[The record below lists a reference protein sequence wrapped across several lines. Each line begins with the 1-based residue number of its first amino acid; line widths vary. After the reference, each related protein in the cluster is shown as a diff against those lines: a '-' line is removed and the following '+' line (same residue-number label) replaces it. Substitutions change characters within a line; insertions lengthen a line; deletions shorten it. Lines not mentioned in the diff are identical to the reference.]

1 MRVEGKVA
9 FVSGGAR
16 GLGAADV
23 CLLSQEGAAVAF
35 GDVLEEEGRKLEAE
49 LRAMGRRVMFVPLD
63 VTDEAQ
69 WVRAVAATV
78 EAFGGFGRHGKQR
91 RSGRG
96 GKHRETTV
104 EGWNRVMAVN
114 VTGVFLGTRVVIPE
128 MRKRGG
134 GSIINISSQMGM
146 VGSEMSNVAYQTLQG
161 SGCGCSPRRR
171 RCITPRTQIRVNSVH
186 PGPILTRQMELAL
199 EENRR
204 QESYYLDRVP
214 LGRLGRP
221 LDVAYCVLYLAS
233 DESAFVTGSE
243 QVVDGGWTAQ

>member
-35 GDVLEEEGRKLEAE
+35 GDVLEEEGRTLESE
-49 LRAMGRRVMFVPLD
+49 LRAQGRRVTFMPLD
-63 VTDEAQ
+63 VTDEDQ
-69 WVRAVAATV
+69 WHRAVAATV
-78 EAFGGFGRHGKQR
+78 AEFGGLDVMVNNAAV
-91 RSGRG
+91 G
-96 GKHRETTV
+96 GAGSIEETTV

-114 VTGVFLGTRVVIPE
+114 VTGVFLGTKVAIPE
-128 MRKRGG
+128 MRRREG

-146 VGSEMSNVAYQTLQG
+146 VGSEMSNVVYQTSKG
-161 SGCGCSPRRR
+161 AVRMFTKAAAIHHAKDG
-171 RCITPRTQIRVNSVH
+171 IRVNSVH
-186 PGPILTRQMELAL
+186 PGPILTRQMERAL
-199 EENRR
+199 ERDKG
-204 QESYYLDRVP
+204 QEGYYLDRVP
-214 LGRLGRP
+214 MGRLGRP
-221 LDVAYCVLYLAS
+221 LDVAHAVLYLAS

>member
-49 LRAMGRRVMFVPLD
+49 LSAKGRRVLFIPLD
-63 VTDEAQ
+63 VTDEEQ
-69 WVRAVAATV
+69 WLRAVAATTL
-78 EAFGGFGRHGKQR
+78 EFGGLDVMVNNAAV
-91 RSGRG
+91 G
-96 GKHRETTV
+96 GAGNIEETTV

-114 VTGVFLGTRVVIPE
+114 VTGVFLGTKVAIPE

-146 VGSEMSNVAYQTLQG
+146 VGSEMSNVAYQTSKG
-161 SGCGCSPRRR
+161 AVRMFTKAAAIHHAKEG
-171 RCITPRTQIRVNSVH
+171 IRVNSVH

-199 EENRR
+199 KENQR
-204 QESYYLDRVP
+204 QEGYYLDRVP

>member
-1 MRVEGKVA
+1 MRVDGKVV

-23 CLLSQEGAAVAF
+23 CLLSKEGASVAF
-35 GDVLEEEGRKLEAE
+35 GDVLEEEGRKLESE
-49 LRAMGRRVMFVPLD
+49 LRAKGRRVTFMPLD

-69 WVRAVAATV
+69 WRRAVAATV
-78 EAFGGFGRHGKQR
+78 SEFGGLDVMVNNAAV
-91 RSGRG
+91 G
-96 GKHRETTV
+96 GAGSIEETTV

-114 VTGVFLGTRVVIPE
+114 VTGVFLGTKVAIPE
-128 MRKRGG
+128 MRRRGG

-146 VGSEMSNVAYQTLQG
+146 VGSEMSNVVYQTSKG
-161 SGCGCSPRRR
+161 AVRMFTKAAAIHHAEDG
-171 RCITPRTQIRVNSVH
+171 IRVNSVH
-186 PGPILTRQMELAL
+186 PGPIMTRQMERAL
-199 EENRR
+199 ENDRR
-204 QESYYLDRVP
+204 QEGYYLDRVP

-221 LDVAYCVLYLAS
+221 LDVAHAVLYLAS

>member
-23 CLLSQEGAAVAF
+23 CMLSQEGASVAF
-35 GDVLEEEGRKLEAE
+35 GDVLIEEGRMLESE
-49 LRAMGRRVMFVPLD
+49 LRARGRRVMFVPLD
-63 VTDEAQ
+63 VTDEGQ
-69 WVRAVAATV
+69 WEQSVAKTV
-78 EAFGGFGRHGKQR
+78 EEFGGLDVMVNNAAV
-91 RSGRG
+91 G
-96 GKHRETTV
+96 GAGSIEETTV
-104 EGWNRVMAVN
+104 EGWNRVMGVN
-114 VTGVFLGTRVVIPE
+114 VTGVFLGTKVAIPE

-146 VGSEMSNVAYQTLQG
+146 VGSEMSNVAYQTSKG
-161 SGCGCSPRRR
+161 AVRMFTKAAAMHHAKDG
-171 RCITPRTQIRVNSVH
+171 IRVNSVH

-199 EENRR
+199 EKDHG
-204 QESYYLDRVP
+204 QEEYYLNRVP

-221 LDVAYCVLYLAS
+221 LDVAYAVLYLAS

>member
-23 CLLSQEGAAVAF
+23 CMLSQEGALVAF
-35 GDVLEEEGRKLEAE
+35 GDVLEDEGRKLESE
-49 LRAMGRRVMFVPLD
+49 LRAKGRRVMFVPLD
-63 VTDEAQ
+63 VTDEAK
-69 WVRAVAATV
+69 WLRAVAATV
-78 EAFGGFGRHGKQR
+78 AEFGGLDVMVNNAAV
-91 RSGRG
+91 G
-96 GKHRETTV
+96 GAGAIEETTV

-114 VTGVFLGTRVVIPE
+114 VTGVFLGTKTAIPE
-128 MRKRGG
+128 MRRRGG

-146 VGSEMSNVAYQTLQG
+146 VGSEMSNVAYQTSKG
-161 SGCGCSPRRR
+161 AVRMFTKAAAIHHAKDG
-171 RCITPRTQIRVNSVH
+171 IRVNSVH

-199 EENRR
+199 AENRR
-204 QESYYLDRVP
+204 QEGYYLDRVP

>member
-23 CLLSQEGAAVAF
+23 RLLSQEGASVAF
-35 GDVLEEEGRKLEAE
+35 GDVLEDEGRRLESE
-49 LRAMGRRVMFVPLD
+49 LREQGRRVMFVPLD

-69 WVRAVAATV
+69 WLRAVAATV
-78 EAFGGFGRHGKQR
+78 AEFGGLDVMVNNAAV
-91 RSGRG
+91 G
-96 GKHRETTV
+96 GAGPIEETTV

-114 VTGVFLGTRVVIPE
+114 VTGVFLGTKTAIPE
-128 MRKRGG
+128 MRRRGG

-146 VGSEMSNVAYQTLQG
+146 VGSEMSNVAYQTSKG
-161 SGCGCSPRRR
+161 AVRMFTKAAAIHHAKDG
-171 RCITPRTQIRVNSVH
+171 IRVNSVH

-199 EENRR
+199 AENRR
-204 QESYYLDRVP
+204 QEGYYVDRVP

>member
-23 CLLSQEGAAVAF
+23 CLLSQEGADVAF
-35 GDVLEEEGRKLEAE
+35 GDVLEEEGRKLESE
-49 LRAMGRRVMFVPLD
+49 LRALGRRVTFMPLD
-63 VTDEAQ
+63 VTDEDQ
-69 WVRAVAATV
+69 WVEAVAATV
-78 EAFGGFGRHGKQR
+78 EEFGGLDVMVNNAAV
-91 RSGRG
+91 G
-96 GKHRETTV
+96 GAGSIEETTV

-114 VTGVFLGTRVVIPE
+114 VTGVFLGTKVAIPE

-146 VGSEMSNVAYQTLQG
+146 VGSEMSNVVYQTSKG
-161 SGCGCSPRRR
+161 AVRMFTKAAAIHHAKDG
-171 RCITPRTQIRVNSVH
+171 IRVNSVH
-186 PGPILTRQMELAL
+186 PGPILTRQMEMAL
-199 EENRR
+199 ERDR
-204 QESYYLDRVP
+204 GQEGYYLDRVP

-221 LDVAYCVLYLAS
+221 LDVAHAVLYLAS